1 MSDTVWWC
9 ERVEIGN
16 WTAYMLVAASE
27 RNNKL

>member
-1 MSDTVWWC
+1 LWC
-9 ERVEIGN
+9 ERVEIEN